1 MIWKVPLSGGE
12 PVRVTTTSGLAS
24 FETADGDIY
33 FNEEWDGPS
42 RLWRQPAGGGR
53 AIQVLEGLVFGN
65 FAMLDRGIYYMDRR
79 GDPRLQYFDLGT
91 HQITSVA
98 SNLGSVGP
106 GLTASPDGRT
116 ILFSR
121 TDSSVDDLMLVENF
135 R

>member
-1 MIWKVPLSGGE
+1 MESP
-12 PVRVTTTSGLAS
+12 
-24 FETADGDIY
+24 DGAALY
-33 FNEEWDGPS
+33 YNEAWDGPS
-42 RLWRQPAGGGR
+42 RLWRQPAGGGP

-79 GDPRLQYFDLGT
+79 GDPRLQYFDLAT
-91 HQITSVA
+91 RKITTVA
-98 SNLGSVGP
+98 SNLGIVGF